1 MYSLLKNNSNLLISN
16 SHTFLHGNI
25 KVARISDVGV
35 PKIAKWEAE
44 DRNHD
49 KRDYDQLNR
58 EFEAFYRVFDRGQT
72 WLEIMEGLEEI
83 QGILLIRSV
92 SLPEISLFEFPREL
106 NSNFPLDFETIPLF
120 LKTEANRSRRE
131 EKTPAGVFERIGLDW
146 YRFWIHWIPRISSFT
161 LTNPANL
168 GTTPTKTHKMCKL
181 SKANP
186 KLVPFGIAG
195 SLWYLL
201 SQKHS

>member
-146 YRFWIHWIPRISSFT
+146 YRFWIHWIPRISLDFD
-161 LTNPANL
+161 
-168 GTTPTKTHKMCKL
+168 
-181 SKANP
+181 
-186 KLVPFGIAG
+186 
-195 SLWYLL
+195 
-201 SQKHS
+201 